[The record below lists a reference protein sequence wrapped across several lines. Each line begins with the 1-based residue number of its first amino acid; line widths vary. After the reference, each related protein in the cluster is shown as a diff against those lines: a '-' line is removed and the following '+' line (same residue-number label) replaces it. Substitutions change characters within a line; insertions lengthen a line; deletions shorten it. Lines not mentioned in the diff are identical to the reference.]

1 MAIHYWSDDS
11 KLNLFGNDGRV
22 FVRTRIEED
31 LKPECRTKT
40 MKVGG
45 GSVIVW
51 ECNSCDAIDLITKEK
66 GRMNGKVYIKILS

>member
-31 LKPECRTKT
+31 LKPECSTTNHEIWRGK
-40 MKVGG
+40 
-45 GSVIVW
+45 
-51 ECNSCDAIDLITKEK
+51 CNSV
-66 GRMNGKVYIKILS
+66 GV